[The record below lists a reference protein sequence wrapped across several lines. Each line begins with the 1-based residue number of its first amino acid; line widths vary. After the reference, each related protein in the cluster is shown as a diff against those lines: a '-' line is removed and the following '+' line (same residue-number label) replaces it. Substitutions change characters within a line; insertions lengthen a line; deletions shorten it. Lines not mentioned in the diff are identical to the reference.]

1 MAKIKD
7 IKTAV
12 YQWKGKTVQNKKNF
26 CTNASDLFTSAEIIW
41 IHLGSMNGWSAK

>member
-12 YQWKGKTVQNKKNF
+12 YQWKGKIVPPKKKI
-26 CTNASDLFTSAEIIW
+26 CTTASEL
-41 IHLGSMNGWSAK
+41 